1 MVDILAIAGY
11 SGARLYRGQSSL
23 LKIVVKPSLLCCR
36 VLRRRG
42 VEKLRTRVSASESFL
57 SSRPG
62 AGAQSAARV
71 VHSYYSAIDRERINA
86 FRRYTCR
93 EWLVGRESFI
103 QAWSHPHGIHSESR
117 DFEAETYFC
126 PTSQFVDRTLIDFFL
141 SPSVFLPLSRFSS
154 CSC

>member
-23 LKIVVKPSLLCCR
+23 LKIVVKPSLLCR

-93 EWLVGRESFI
+93 E
-103 QAWSHPHGIHSESR
+103 
-117 DFEAETYFC
+117 
-126 PTSQFVDRTLIDFFL
+126 
-141 SPSVFLPLSRFSS
+141 
-154 CSC
+154 

>member
-23 LKIVVKPSLLCCR
+23 LKIAVKPSLLCCR

-42 VEKLRTRVSASESFL
+42 VGKLGTRVSALESFL

-93 EWLVGRESFI
+93 E
-103 QAWSHPHGIHSESR
+103 
-117 DFEAETYFC
+117 
-126 PTSQFVDRTLIDFFL
+126 
-141 SPSVFLPLSRFSS
+141 
-154 CSC
+154 